1 MTTDPFKPVR
11 DHLAIAT
18 TCLELSKPRTDP
30 LLDSIRA
37 VERQMDWRGDPYA
50 AHYTLRGI
58 ISDLNDMTTPLPDIA
73 SGTTKSTQNIEPVL
87 LPGVAD
93 AIGQLESAVTLL
105 KTL

>member
-11 DHLAIAT
+11 DHLAIAS

-37 VERQMDWRGDPYA
+37 VERQMDWRGDPHA
-50 AHYTLRGI
+50 AQYTLRGI
-58 ISDLNDMTTPLPDIA
+58 ISDLNGMTTLP
-73 SGTTKSTQNIEPVL
+73 L

>member
-1 MTTDPFKPVR
+1 M
-11 DHLAIAT
+11 
-18 TCLELSKPRTDP
+18 E
-30 LLDSIRA
+30 
-37 VERQMDWRGDPYA
+37 WRGDPYA

-58 ISDLNDMTTPLPDIA
+58 ISDLNGMTTLLPDVAI
-73 SGTTKSTQNIEPVL
+73 GTATLTQNIEPVL